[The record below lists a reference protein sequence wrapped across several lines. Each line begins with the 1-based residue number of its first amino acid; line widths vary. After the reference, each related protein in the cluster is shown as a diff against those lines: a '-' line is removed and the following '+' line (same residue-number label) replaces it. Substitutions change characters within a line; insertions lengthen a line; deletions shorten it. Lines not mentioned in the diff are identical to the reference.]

1 MKLIK
6 TALLKHLQNIIS
18 DLDSVDSDLQ
28 RINDGKYLESLGILS
43 DLEKAVDLIYNASNL
58 INNAIET
65 LEDNKE

>member
-28 RINDGKYLESLGILS
+28 KINDTQYLEKIGILS

-65 LEDNKE
+65 LENK

>member
-65 LEDNKE
+65 LENK

>member
-28 RINDGKYLESLGILS
+28 KINDTQYLEKIGILS